1 MQAMHPGSRPP
12 RARILVVEDEARL
25 RALLRLYLERAGY
38 EVREAADGRAALD
51 AFDEDPPDLLVVDL
65 MLPKL
70 QGEALISAIR
80 EDSQVPILIAS
91 AKRSDLERIAGLR
104 LGADD
109 YLPKP
114 FNVHELV
121 ERVNAILRRTGTG
134 ATGWPTGMGGAAG
147 AGWPGGDP
155 VGRTTRAIGG
165 PPDRLSFAGGRLVVE
180 PATRAFTCDGRQGR
194 LTPSEARLLFAL
206 VRAGGAPLDRDQLL
220 PSVAGPRAETS
231 RNIDV
236 HVGNLRRKLG
246 DDAAAPWAIETIP
259 DVGYRWLAPMDRPL
273 PGSRAV
279 QPESST
285 GQPAGGGTAA
295 HPSNGD
301 MAAPGH
307 GHAAHP
313 AGGGAEE
320 PASSGTA
327 QRASG
332 GTAASDVAD
341 RPQSR

>member
-1 MQAMHPGSRPP
+1 MHPSARPP

-25 RALLRLYLERAGY
+25 RELLRLYLERAGY

-51 AFDEDPPDLLVVDL
+51 AFDEDPPDLLIVDL

-70 QGEALISAIR
+70 QGEALIRAIR

-91 AKRSDLERIAGLR
+91 AKRSDVERIAGLR

-134 ATGWPTGMGGAAG
+134 TGMGTGTGTGTGTGMGMGVGAGGGAGIGVGGAGTGRAAG
-147 AGWPGGDP
+147 G
-155 VGRTTRAIGG
+155 
-165 PPDRLSFAGGRLVVE
+165 RLSFAGGRFVLE
-180 PATRAFTCDGRQGR
+180 PSTRAYTCDGRAGR
-194 LTPSEARLLFAL
+194 LTPAEARLLLAL
-206 VRAGGAPLDRDQLL
+206 VRAAGSPLDREQLL
-220 PSVAGPRAETS
+220 RTVAGPHAETS

-259 DVGYRWLAPMDRPL
+259 DVGYRWLAPADREPVD
-273 PGSRAV
+273 R
-279 QPESST
+279 
-285 GQPAGGGTAA
+285 AGGG
-295 HPSNGD
+295 P
-301 MAAPGH
+301 
-307 GHAAHP
+307 
-313 AGGGAEE
+313 
-320 PASSGTA
+320 
-327 QRASG
+327 
-332 GTAASDVAD
+332 AD
-341 RPQSR
+341 RPDEPADLPGGRAAGGPTDRPGGPVDRPGEPADLPGGRAPTDPHRLDRTRA

>member
-1 MQAMHPGSRPP
+1 MRPMHPGSRPP
-12 RARILVVEDEARL
+12 RARILVVEDEERL

-51 AFDEDPPDLLVVDL
+51 AFDDDPPDLLVVDL

-121 ERVNAILRRTGTG
+121 ERVNAILRRTGTASSGRLAGVVG
-134 ATGWPTGMGGAAG
+134 AAGVGWPTDAG
-147 AGWPGGDP
+147 
-155 VGRTTRAIGG
+155 
-165 PPDRLSFAGGRLVVE
+165 RLSFANGRLVIE
-180 PATRAFTCDGRQGR
+180 PATRAFTCDGQPGR

-206 VRAGGAPLDRDQLL
+206 VRAAGSPLDRDQLL
-220 PSVAGPRAETS
+220 PAVAGPRAETS

-236 HVGNLRRKLG
+236 HVGNLRRKLS

-259 DVGYRWLAPMDRPL
+259 DVGYRWLAPMDRTL
-273 PGSRAV
+273 PDPRAAR
-279 QPESST
+279 P
-285 GQPAGGGTAA
+285 G
-295 HPSNGD
+295 NGD
-301 MAAPGH
+301 AAAPGTA
-307 GHAAHP
+307 GHP
-313 AGGGAEE
+313 A
-320 PASSGTA
+320 
-327 QRASG
+327 QR
-332 GTAASDVAD
+332 
-341 RPQSR
+341 